1 MAFVAPCAKIVPL
14 FPGGSTPSFLV
25 PPALAG
31 PWRQLAGAVRC
42 HVGAFLG
49 DRPVAAGVVVAP
61 TDAPASFAE
70 DLVRGAP
77 TLHAAF
83 PDLVRRVVAID
94 IDGRRV
100 TVRVACEG
108 THDGAFFGFMM
119 PTGRA
124 VQFEE
129 IHHLRV
135 EHDELV
141 EDRLELD
148 LRAIIRQLGTSTS
161 TSTGAAR

>member
-1 MAFVAPCAKIVPL
+1 MEEVAMGAVSPCAKILPL
-14 FPGGSTPSFLV
+14 FAVGPIPSFQV

-31 PWRQLAGAVRC
+31 PWRQLAASVRC

-49 DRPVAAGVVVAP
+49 DRPVAEGVVVAP
-61 TDAPASFAE
+61 REAPASFAD

-83 PDLVRRVVAID
+83 PDLTRRVVAID
-94 IDGRRV
+94 VDGRRV
-100 TVRVACEG
+100 TIRVACEG

-124 VQFEE
+124 VRFEAV
-129 IHHLRV
+129 HHLRV
-135 EHDELV
+135 ERDELI
-141 EDRLELD
+141 EDQLEID
-148 LRAIIRQLGTSTS
+148 LRAIIRQLGT
-161 TSTGAAR
+161 AR